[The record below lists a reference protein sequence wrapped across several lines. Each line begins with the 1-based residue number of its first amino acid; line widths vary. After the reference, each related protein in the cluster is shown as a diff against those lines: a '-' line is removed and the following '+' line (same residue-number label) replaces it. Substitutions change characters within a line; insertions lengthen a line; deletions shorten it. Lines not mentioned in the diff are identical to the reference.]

1 MRIISGKSKGRRL
14 VTPRGQALRPTSDRV
29 KESIFNVLGGEVE
42 GKSVLDLFAG
52 TGSLGIEALSRG
64 AKKVLF
70 VEKGRQAIRLIER
83 NLFQCGLKAQSEII
97 PKDVN

>member
-1 MRIISGKSKGRRL
+1 M
-14 VTPRGQALRPTSDRV
+14 TPRGQALRPTSDRV

-83 NLFQCGLKAQSEII
+83 NLFQCGLKDNLKSFQ
-97 PKDVN
+97 KM